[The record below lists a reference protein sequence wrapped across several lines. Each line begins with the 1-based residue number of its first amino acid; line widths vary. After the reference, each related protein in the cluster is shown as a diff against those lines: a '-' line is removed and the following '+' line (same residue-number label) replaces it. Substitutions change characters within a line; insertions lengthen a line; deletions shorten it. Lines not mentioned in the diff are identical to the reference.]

1 MVIDTVAKRKEGR
14 RLWNARMCV
23 WLREGFTGKVVFEC
37 TLEMLGGERGSGQEG
52 SGGIGRAKPLGL
64 LMMGGSYPKTWAPL
78 GS

>member
-1 MVIDTVAKRKEGR
+1 MVIDIVAKER
-14 RLWNARMCV
+14 RAGGCGIARMCV

-64 LMMGGSYPKTWAPL
+64 LMMGGSYSKTWAPL